1 MLKEDKATQYV
12 SSKLPDKN
20 ITRNCQPCSYRQ
32 PFQPAETT
40 IIQNCC
46 ILLAPPGETASQ
58 CTAYQNKRGQS
69 YTYCLMRR
77 KGQFGHLRWI
87 WGTIFLLLSQPNL
100 LSLYPLG
107 SHVSHSSR
115 KSVPKTAK
123 KTYEVVI
130 RWKVTRRNYHILQS
144 ASHD

>member
-1 MLKEDKATQYV
+1 MPTLQLQTALPASGNNHHT
-12 SSKLPDKN
+12 KLLYP
-20 ITRNCQPCSYRQ
+20 
-32 PFQPAETT
+32 
-40 IIQNCC
+40 
-46 ILLAPPGETASQ
+46 LGWAPPGETASQ

-87 WGTIFLLLSQPNL
+87 WWTIFLLLSQPNL